1 MKNKSEKNIIQEWI
15 NHFNQKFKGTHNIV
29 RDLPFFLTKELN
41 IYLLYKKSNQE
52 GIWIRFLENFEG
64 FLNYH
69 ELELTLIKE
78 CNTRE
83 NSTIEQLRTL
93 DLSENVF
100 LIFLSPPELSNKL
113 SKNQKRLLIFLPD
126 NYTKEF
132 VNHSLFDNICENKEI
147 FYYSIKEIMAMD
159 SQIPYR
165 ILTEIRNYQL
175 MLLRIEQMKTLKK
188 QIKHEITIGI
198 ITALYEE
205 LKAMFNILENQGI
218 YHIDKKSP
226 IIYYVGEIP
235 MKNGTHYIT
244 LTIAGKGNTAA
255 AIKTTSMIYD
265 FPSIKSIIMVGIAGG
280 VPNPKIAAE
289 HVRLGDLVIS
299 DDKGVIQYDFG
310 KKYPSKFIHEYS
322 IHSPNHNLINIVKN
336 MQNKNPHWKY
346 YINILLDKL
355 NEQRPN
361 QCFDVLRKCNR
372 RLFKRL
378 KKIKHPYDPE
388 REIETPRVFLGP
400 IAAGNIVL
408 KDEKLRDSLR
418 DKLHVKAV
426 EMESEGIMKAA
437 WYFKIGYIVI
447 RGICDYCNTDKND
460 KWHNYA
466 AIIAA
471 AFTRNLIENIP
482 K

>member
-1 MKNKSEKNIIQEWI
+1 MSEMKNKSEKNIIQEWI

-205 LKAMFNILENQGI
+205 LKAMINILENQGI
-218 YHIDKKSP
+218 YHIDKKST
-226 IIYYVGEIP
+226 II
-235 MKNGTHYIT
+235 N
-244 LTIAGKGNTAA
+244 
-255 AIKTTSMIYD
+255 
-265 FPSIKSIIMVGIAGG
+265 
-280 VPNPKIAAE
+280 
-289 HVRLGDLVIS
+289 
-299 DDKGVIQYDFG
+299 
-310 KKYPSKFIHEYS
+310 
-322 IHSPNHNLINIVKN
+322 
-336 MQNKNPHWKY
+336 
-346 YINILLDKL
+346 
-355 NEQRPN
+355 
-361 QCFDVLRKCNR
+361 
-372 RLFKRL
+372 
-378 KKIKHPYDPE
+378 
-388 REIETPRVFLGP
+388 
-400 IAAGNIVL
+400 
-408 KDEKLRDSLR
+408 
-418 DKLHVKAV
+418 
-426 EMESEGIMKAA
+426 
-437 WYFKIGYIVI
+437 
-447 RGICDYCNTDKND
+447 
-460 KWHNYA
+460 
-466 AIIAA
+466 
-471 AFTRNLIENIP
+471 
-482 K
+482 